1 MVSYIRNGEVDVRVT
16 IPVTRLF
23 DLTKHLLELELEL
36 LVLIR
41 QHRLMSIGRKF
52 PWLVVLVDLP
62 VTLNFRRILQ
72 DRVCP

>member
-1 MVSYIRNGEVDVRVT
+1 MVSYIRNGEVNVRVT

-41 QHRLMSIGRKF
+41 QHRYNVYRPEVS
-52 PWLVVLVDLP
+52 VVSCARSF
-62 VTLNFRRILQ
+62 TGNA
-72 DRVCP
+72 